1 MLFYTDK
8 RETFG
13 KVQPIFQ
20 TSENLKRVFS
30 DSVSGGLAALSERL
44 KLYTFSVCG
53 KELIYLEDSVSWGYA
68 RVSSTS
74 QRLDRQ
80 LEQLRSYGIDER
92 HIKTEKQSG
101 KDFERAEFL
110 SLVGTDE
117 VAPSMRTGDC
127 LVVCSLDRLGRN
139 YAEIQQWWRHIT
151 HELKCDIVVLDMP
164 VLNTQGEGNLDKNF
178 IADLVLQILS
188 YVAEKERLAIRERQR
203 QGIEAAQAKGVKFG
217 RPAIKKPDGF
227 DEVAAKWRSG
237 EITATTAMRA
247 LGLSKYSF
255 YKLVKEENKYV

>member
-1 MLFYTDK
+1 M
-8 RETFG
+8 
-13 KVQPIFQ
+13 
-20 TSENLKRVFS
+20 
-30 DSVSGGLAALSERL
+30 
-44 KLYTFSVCG
+44 
-53 KELIYLEDSVSWGYA
+53 EDSVKWGYA

-74 QRLDRQ
+74 QKLDRQ
-80 LEQLRSYGIDER
+80 LEQLRAYGIDER

-117 VAPSMRTGDC
+117 VAPSMRSGDC

-139 YAEIQQWWRHIT
+139 YAEIQRWWKYIT
-151 HELKCDIVVLDMP
+151 QDLKCSIVVLDMP
-164 VLNTQGEGNLDKNF
+164 VLNTGGEGNLDKNF

-217 RPAIKKPDGF
+217 RPRVRKPEGF
-227 DEVAAKWRSG
+227 DEVAAKWRNR
-237 EITATTAMRA
+237 EITATAAMSL

-255 YKLVKEENKYV
+255 YKLIKEEN